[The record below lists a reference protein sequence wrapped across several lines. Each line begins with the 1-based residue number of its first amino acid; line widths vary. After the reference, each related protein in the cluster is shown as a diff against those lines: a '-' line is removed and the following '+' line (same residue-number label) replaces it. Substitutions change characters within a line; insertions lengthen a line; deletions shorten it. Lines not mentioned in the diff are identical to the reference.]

1 MGGSFVIGS
10 ETRLVAIIGSPI
22 VQVKYPDN
30 FNRYFADEGVDRAT
44 MVIDLVPE
52 RVADFV
58 TTVRGWQ
65 NMDGFVV
72 TIPHKAAVAAL
83 VDELSAKA
91 QFLGVANVVRRHP
104 NGKLCGDMTDGEGF
118 LTASRPQGFVPNGKV
133 VLVVGAGAAG
143 SAIGYTLAGAG
154 VSHLV
159 ISDRNKDRAASL
171 CARLS
176 NALQA
181 VSISAGAVPQR
192 AFDLVVNAS
201 LSGMQYDDPLPVPH
215 STLAFVPPEGLVA
228 DVVTSPKMTPLL
240 TLAKARGL
248 KIQTGEEMAK
258 SQLFA
263 LGKVMGIFRGV
274 PVDV

>member
-1 MGGSFVIGS
+1 MIGS

-22 VQVKYPDN
+22 VQVKSPDN
-30 FNRYFADEGVDRAT
+30 FNRYFADEGVNRA
-44 MVIDLVPE
+44 MIAIDLVPE

-83 VDELSAKA
+83 VDELSATA

-104 NGKLCGDMTDGEGF
+104 NGQLSGDMTDGEGF
-118 LTASRPQGFVPNGKV
+118 LTASRAHGFVPNGKV
-133 VLVVGAGAAG
+133 VLLVGAGAAG

-154 VSHLV
+154 VSYLV
-159 ISDRNKDRAASL
+159 ISDRNKDRAVNL

-176 NALQA
+176 SVFPA
-181 VSISAGAVPQR
+181 VSISAELVPQR

-201 LSGMQYDDPLPVPH
+201 SAGMQHDDPLPVPH
-215 STLAFVPPEGLVA
+215 STLALMPPEGLVA
-228 DVVTSPKMTPLL
+228 DVVTRPKMTPLL

-263 LGKVMGIFRGV
+263 LGKVMGIFAGV
-274 PVDV
+274 PADV

>member
-1 MGGSFVIGS
+1 MIGS
-10 ETRLVAIIGSPI
+10 ETRVVAIIGSPI
-22 VQVKYPDN
+22 VQVKSPGN
-30 FNRYFADEGVDRAT
+30 FNRYFADEGVDRV
-44 MVIDLVPE
+44 MIPIDLAPE

-83 VDELSAKA
+83 VDELSATA

-104 NGKLCGDMTDGEGF
+104 NGRLSGDMTDGEGF
-118 LTASRPQGFVPNGKV
+118 LTALRAQGFAPNGKV

-143 SAIGYTLAGAG
+143 SAISYTLAREG
-154 VSHLV
+154 VSHLF
-159 ISDRNKDRAASL
+159 ISDRDKARGASL

-176 NALQA
+176 SAFPA
-181 VSISAGAVPQR
+181 VSILAGAVPQR
-192 AFDLVVNAS
+192 AFDLIVNAS
-201 LSGMQYDDPLPVPH
+201 SSGMQHDDPLPVPY
-215 STLAFVPPEGLVA
+215 STLALVPPEGLVA
-228 DVVTSPKMTPLL
+228 DVVTSPKMTPML
-240 TLAKARGL
+240 TLAKARLL

-263 LGKVMGIFRGV
+263 LGKVMGIFGGV
-274 PVDV
+274 PTDV